1 MILPTATDSNILFEK
16 KQAEQNNIKK
26 YGPANKEIL
35 DITNSNNP
43 DNNNMEIAKDKISLP
58 SPTNIE
64 PPKIK
69 TSQKQNSS
77 DISIHSPTKSSYERK
92 IDSLGNNNTNRL
104 NIKNK
109 IKFIKYH
116 SLTNT

>member
-1 MILPTATDSNILFEK
+1 M
-16 KQAEQNNIKK
+16 NIK
-26 YGPANKEIL
+26 
-35 DITNSNNP
+35 
-43 DNNNMEIAKDKISLP
+43 
-58 SPTNIE
+58 

-92 IDSLGNNNTNRL
+92 IDSLGSNNTNRI

-109 IKFIKYH
+109 VN
-116 SLTNT
+116 SLNTIVLQMQRDSNSGLAPERTERNN